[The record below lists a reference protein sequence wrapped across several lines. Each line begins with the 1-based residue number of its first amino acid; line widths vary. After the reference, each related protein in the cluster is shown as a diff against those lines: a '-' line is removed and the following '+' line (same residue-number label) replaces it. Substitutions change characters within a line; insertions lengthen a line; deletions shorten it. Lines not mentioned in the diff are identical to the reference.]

1 MEQAGGASQAEKLC
15 AAKAPQQSVVTAPP
29 ARWPGKEA
37 EARPPGWDL
46 WVSGLHLRQR
56 LSLEWAEEPGRRTA
70 DRPSQPSPTSSPPPS
85 LGRRASFGGQQA
97 QLSAK
102 WGSGPVTR
110 TPPLSP
116 GRMGL
121 PQRGWLQPL
130 GGSRESSPGPPGG
143 AGQVAAPGLGC
154 AEEAASP
161 ARGGGWGGGRGG
173 PGITWVEAGPGVPG
187 GLSPESGRRRR
198 RRRRERRLLLASLLP
213 FPSLSGLAA
222 QPDR

>member
-70 DRPSQPSPTSSPPPS
+70 DRPSRPSPTSSPPPS
-85 LGRRASFGGQQA
+85 LGRRTSFGGQQA

-116 GRMGL
+116 G
-121 PQRGWLQPL
+121 
-130 GGSRESSPGPPGG
+130 
-143 AGQVAAPGLGC
+143 
-154 AEEAASP
+154 
-161 ARGGGWGGGRGG
+161 GWGY
-173 PGITWVEAGPGVPG
+173 P
-187 GLSPESGRRRR
+187 
-198 RRRRERRLLLASLLP
+198 REDGCSL
-213 FPSLSGLAA
+213 
-222 QPDR
+222 